1 MDEDGLCGDC
11 NDLNDSVDDE
21 DTSGDGM
28 VAVEYPNCDGEAAVD
43 EDEKHPE
50 VEEENIDRAVLLV
63 FPLPQS
69 LELEE
74 GHNCRN

>member
-50 VEEENIDRAVLLV
+50 VEEEKIDGAVFFV
-63 FPLPQS
+63 FLLPQS
-69 LELEE
+69 LKFEE
-74 GHNCRN
+74 GQNRRQ